1 MDTLIV
7 LRKIY
12 FHVDWLRDDLVLLL
26 LMFILWRDLSREFFR
41 VKYVSFRI
49 DIKGSRVLTRWITT
63 LSIRMNVFSDR
74 KG

>member
-1 MDTLIV
+1 MIV

-26 LMFILWRDLSREFFR
+26 LMLILWRDLSREFFR

-49 DIKGSRVLTRWITT
+49 DIKGSWVLTRGITT

-74 KG
+74 KR